1 MVEKPT
7 TLIFVCILIF
17 TECIVDLILI
27 NVVLALSMFIV
38 IALSGVLSFLSID
51 PRLLSVVFSSSL

>member
-38 IALSGVLSFLSID
+38 IALSSVL
-51 PRLLSVVFSSSL
+51 